1 MPEADSSDLKTC
13 GSQVTIFTLKT
24 LQVMRSMEQFF
35 LCGRAPN
42 GFLNQL
48 LVEAPSWEFLL
59 NNCLKTKSDQ
69 QTLGQLIQQQRA
81 QRTQRTMLKRL
92 PALCTLCPLW
102 LLSQSCLFRFTAV
115 FIWMNSHREHREHRG
130 N

>member
-24 LQVMRSMEQFF
+24 LQVMRSMEQFL

-48 LVEAPSWEFLL
+48 LVEAPPWEFLL
-59 NNCLKTKSDQ
+59 NNCLKTRASCDRVYGTWRQPDREACPYANLLRSYSGFQMSDVESVP
-69 QTLGQLIQQQRA
+69 RA
-81 QRTQRTMLKRL
+81 V
-92 PALCTLCPLW
+92 ASGAC
-102 LLSQSCLFRFTAV
+102 
-115 FIWMNSHREHREHRG
+115 
-130 N
+130 